1 MEFTTCRAETTG
13 TSDFHGRMLKMML
26 GPIFGCKMAL
36 GSCSHQS
43 WVRDGTSSL
52 FKLVISAEMSTGLV
66 SPTLNS
72 RGIVVQISS
81 VRVKKIVQSMMLQIK
96 AHLII
101 SWSFCPLLLIS
112 MCLSYF
118 LLAKNMLFFGVC
130 ALEIPPPGDEVLNY
144 HIASGSVLF
153 LHWEILVWSEQ
164 MNRIFP
170 DNLKS
175 RYCEIHPLT
184 GKD

>member
-1 MEFTTCRAETTG
+1 
-13 TSDFHGRMLKMML
+13 
-26 GPIFGCKMAL
+26 
-36 GSCSHQS
+36 
-43 WVRDGTSSL
+43 
-52 FKLVISAEMSTGLV
+52 
-66 SPTLNS
+66 
-72 RGIVVQISS
+72 
-81 VRVKKIVQSMMLQIK
+81 
-96 AHLII
+96 
-101 SWSFCPLLLIS
+101 

-118 LLAKNMLFFGVC
+118 LLAKNVLFFGVC